1 MFLIFVEPI
10 KKTMKA
16 KLKSIAK
23 YFGQAYAD
31 LIIEMLRNSS
41 SDAEREYWII
51 QGTKLDFYFTEKL
64 DIYLD

>member
-1 MFLIFVEPI
+1 
-10 KKTMKA
+10 MKA

-31 LIIEMLRNSS
+31 LIIEMLRNSG

>member
-10 KKTMKA
+10 NKTMKA

-23 YFGQAYAD
+23 YFGQTYAD
-31 LIIEMLRNSS
+31 LIIEMLKNSR
-41 SDAEREYWII
+41 SDADREYWII
-51 QGTKLDFYFTEKL
+51 QGVNLDFYFTEKL